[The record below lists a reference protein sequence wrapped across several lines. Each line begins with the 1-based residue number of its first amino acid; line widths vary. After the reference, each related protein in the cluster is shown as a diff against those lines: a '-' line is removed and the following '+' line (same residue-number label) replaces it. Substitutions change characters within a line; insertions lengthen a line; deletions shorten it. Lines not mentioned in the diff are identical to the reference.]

1 MLDTIA
7 LGILLFAGLLLLYG
21 LIAITETPYRIARER
36 NHPRQDAIRAA
47 GWVSLFLLHLPW
59 PLLWI
64 WSLAHRDAP
73 GRIPVLTEAL
83 DARPND
89 EDTTSPRALAEAAAT
104 AFEESTLKSRI
115 EFLEKRIKRIEYAI
129 DAAVEEVQHERQV
142 SS

>member
-7 LGILLFAGLLLLYG
+7 IGTLLFASLLLIYG
-21 LIAITETPYRIARER
+21 LFALVGIPYRIARER
-36 NHPRQDAIRAA
+36 NHPHQDAIRCA
-47 GWVSLFLLHLPW
+47 GWISLFTLHLLW

-64 WSLAHRDAP
+64 WSMLYRGDD
-73 GRIPVLTEAL
+73 GRIPVLTQQLTLPAQ
-83 DARPND
+83 
-89 EDTTSPRALAEAAAT
+89 AENTDLSLPQVQADDDPGAA
-104 AFEESTLKSRI
+104 LKSRI